1 MVYVNRAFVP
11 AGRGHFRL
19 RCGPSQASLVEFMQ
33 FFFDFLPLIV
43 FFAAYKL
50 ADIYVATA
58 ALIVVMAAQI
68 GFQWI
73 KHRQIN
79 RMLLISGVLVL
90 VFGGIT
96 LLLRDRIFIQWKP
109 TIVNWLFAAGFLA
122 SQYIGE
128 QPIIQRL
135 MGEHIELAKDVW
147 RQLNAIWV
155 AYFVAL
161 GAANIFVVYNFD
173 EATWVNFKLFGTLA
187 FTVLM
192 VLGQALWIATK
203 MPKTD
208 HPEP

>member
-1 MVYVNRAFVP
+1 MGTDF
-11 AGRGHFRL
+11 GHYFRL
-19 RCGPSQASLVEFMQ
+19 RFAPNQVPLVEFMQ

-58 ALIVVMAAQI
+58 AIIVVMTAQI

-73 KHRQIN
+73 KQREIN
-79 RMLLISGVLVL
+79 RMLLISGMLVL

-135 MGEHIELAKDVW
+135 MGEHIELTRAVW
-147 RQLNAIWV
+147 RQLNLIWV
-155 AYFVAL
+155 VYFLAL
-161 GAANIFVVYNFD
+161 GIANIFVVYNFD

-192 VLGQALWIATK
+192 VLGQALWIAGK
-203 MPKTD
+203 LPKTEQAE
-208 HPEP
+208 PE

>member
-1 MVYVNRAFVP
+1 
-11 AGRGHFRL
+11 
-19 RCGPSQASLVEFMQ
+19 MQ
-33 FFFDFLPLIV
+33 FLFDFLPLIV

-50 ADIYVATA
+50 ADIYVATVA
-58 ALIVVMAAQI
+58 IIVVMAGQI

-79 RMLLISGVLVL
+79 RMLLISGLLVL

-128 QPIIQRL
+128 KPIIQRL
-135 MGEHIELAKDVW
+135 MGEHIELPRNIW
-147 RQLNAIWV
+147 RQLNLIWV
-155 AYFVAL
+155 TYFIVL
-161 GAANIFVVYNFD
+161 GAANIYVVYNFD

-187 FTVLM
+187 FTFLM
-192 VLGQALWIATK
+192 VIGQAVWIASKT
-203 MPKTD
+203 PKTEQQG
-208 HPEP
+208 P